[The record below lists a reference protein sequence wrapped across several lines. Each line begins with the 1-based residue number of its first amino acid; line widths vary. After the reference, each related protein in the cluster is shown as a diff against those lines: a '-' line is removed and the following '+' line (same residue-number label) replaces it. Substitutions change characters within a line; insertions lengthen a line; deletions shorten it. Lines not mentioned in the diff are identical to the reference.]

1 MNYLNNSEFVT
12 QKYSSKMR
20 FSLPFKNYTNK
31 NISFKDSFHL
41 INSEKKPNNHRQY
54 LIDFIRDNN
63 NTKIKSPS
71 PKNNISKQ
79 NHDIKSTLEKVEEES
94 IDNKIDKNNFFN
106 DYFYQQIKIEKNEY
120 NKCNK
125 DKFMDIN
132 DYIGEDSK
140 RPIDLEIMNVKMNNF
155 QPGRI
160 SSKSFGL
167 INAYAANTNQGIDRN
182 YNDDRVKIMINMN
195 RPNNYRKKAPWPLI
209 SFFAIFDGHNGDHCA
224 EFLRQNLLQYI
235 YTNPNFPNNIEMSI
249 KEAFSEI
256 DKDYLKNYSFIKSR
270 NNRVSQNSNLDYYN
284 NSGSCGLILLIVDT
298 KIFIGNV
305 GDSRCIM
312 SCDNGKIQKDVTRDH
327 KPEFPYEKAR
337 IYDNGGNIYRNE
349 SIFNE
354 QFRYKSHNKILLGPF
369 RVNPG
374 KLSVSRT
381 IGDAKA
387 KLEKLGGIPNVIIPE
402 PDIYIFDIYK
412 DNIDYFILGCDGIFD
427 RLKSYE
433 VFQCVNIIIN
443 KTKEL
448 IENNNKFNN
457 SFNTS
462 YDKKI
467 NMSTTCGNIVD
478 MILRTSMLRKSFDNV
493 TCIMVSFK
501 DLLLSN
507 NNINIEVNKN
517 EYILKK
523 DKANF
528 HFNDWHKNKDINII
542 NSNSDNYNNKF
553 EHKIESINNNTE
565 VNLNNIAYKDINKYN
580 NTYNNNFLIVDNKNT
595 KENDIVKN
603 KSENKTKINN
613 HSRIPSQSQEKKIR
627 ELISLFSINNKKG
640 TNNDNSKLLYQTYGS
655 KNDIIKDQQ
664 KSDITNTKALLL
676 NNSNN
681 NSNNLALS
689 QEDKEKIKLIRNE
702 DNDNLDNTEKRKR
715 IPLFK
720 KNNIELRTSQNIQN
734 NYSYII
740 KKKSFI
746 NDSNDNL
753 VYFNTFSSSNRKENE
768 KTNNYD
774 TEKIKILN
782 KNKEQIK
789 SNINLYETPTKT
801 DNFSKRITTRKI
813 VRKTGNIFKLRSNM
827 KEDISNNDNN
837 LTLNNKNN
845 FFTSIISSNN
855 GNNKYANNKE
865 NIDNIKK
872 SSININI
879 RKIAINVEKYKHRNL
894 RYNNNE
900 NDIKDKE
907 KENENKINNKG
918 YKELL
923 NKSGKIEN
931 KIMHNINLPLSSS
944 LGIIYT
950 KKNKIK

>member
-270 NNRVSQNSNLDYYN
+270 NNRVSQNNHLDYYN

-327 KPEFPYEKAR
+327 KPEFPYEKER

>member
-12 QKYSSKMR
+12 QEYSSKMR
-20 FSLPFKNYTNK
+20 FSLPFKNYTNSK
-31 NISFKDSFHL
+31 ISFKDSFHL

-54 LIDFIRDNN
+54 LIGFIRDNN
-63 NTKIKSPS
+63 NTKIKFPT

-79 NHDIKSTLEKVEEES
+79 NHDKKSTLEKVEEET

-106 DYFYQQIKIEKNEY
+106 DYFYRQIKIEKNEY
-120 NKCNK
+120 NKYNK
-125 DKFMDIN
+125 DKYMDIN
-132 DYIGEDSK
+132 EYIGEDSK

-195 RPNNYRKKAPWPLI
+195 RPYNYMKKAPWPLI

-327 KPEFPYEKAR
+327 KPEFPYEKER

-354 QFRYKSHNKILLGPF
+354 QFGHKSHNKILLGPF

-387 KLEKLGGIPNVIIPE
+387 KLEKLGGIPNIIISE
-402 PDIYIFDIYK
+402 PDIYTFDIYK

-433 VFQCVNIIIN
+433 VFQCANIIIN

-457 SFNTS
+457 SFKTL

-478 MILRTSMLRKSFDNV
+478 MILRASMLRKSFDNV

-501 DLLLSN
+501 DLLLTN
-507 NNINIEVNKN
+507 NNINNDVNN
-517 EYILKK
+517 NVNNLKK
-523 DKANF
+523 DKSNF
-528 HFNDWHKNKDINII
+528 HFHNGHKNKDINII
-542 NSNSDNYNNKF
+542 NPNNENYNNKF
-553 EHKIESINNNTE
+553 EHKIEYINNNSE
-565 VNLNNIAYKDINKYN
+565 LNLNDFTYKDISKYN
-580 NTYNNNFLIVDNKNT
+580 NTYNNNILDDKNT
-595 KENDIVKN
+595 KENDITKN

-640 TNNDNSKLLYQTYGS
+640 TNNDNSKLLYRTYGS
-655 KNDIIKDQQ
+655 KNDIINNQQ
-664 KSDITNTKALLL
+664 KSDITNTKALFLNST
-676 NNSNN
+676 NNSNH
-681 NSNNLALS
+681 LTLS

-715 IPLFK
+715 ILLFK
-720 KNNIELRTSQNIQN
+720 KNNIELRNNQNIQN

-740 KKKSFI
+740 KKKSNI
-746 NDSNDNL
+746 NDSNDNI
-753 VYFNTFSSSNRKENE
+753 VYFNTFGSSNRKENE
-768 KTNNYD
+768 KTNNND
-774 TEKIKILN
+774 MEKIKNIN
-782 KNKEQIK
+782 KNKDQIN
-789 SNINLYETPTKT
+789 SNIKLYETPTKT
-801 DNFSKRITTRKI
+801 DNFSKRVTTRKI
-813 VRKTGNIFKLRSNM
+813 VRKTNNIFNLRNNM
-827 KEDISNNDNN
+827 KEDISNNIND

-855 GNNKYANNKE
+855 GNNKSKNNNE

-879 RKIAINVEKYKHRNL
+879 RKIAINYDKYKYRNL

-931 KIMHNINLPLSSS
+931 KRLHNINLPLSSS